1 MNYIPELYRFLEQV
15 DKNNNREWFHAH
27 KEEYDHLRE
36 LWLAD
41 IQRLIDLMGEGDPTV
56 RGCTAK
62 QAAYRFYR
70 DTRFSLDK
78 SPYKTFFSAIITPYG
93 KKDMRACYYL
103 QMGLNRPQWGVDS
116 GVYGGIW
123 WPDSATLRK
132 LRRAVVD
139 NIEEFTA
146 IAEAPAMLREY
157 PEWAGERLKTIPKGW
172 DKNHPQ
178 AELLKLKNLAKAHY
192 LDEEFFC
199 QDDWVEKTAE
209 LFLILKPLNDFINYS
224 IDEEID

>member
-15 DKNNNREWFHAH
+15 ERNNNREWFQDH
-27 KEEYDHLRE
+27 KQEYDRLRA
-36 LWLAD
+36 LWLD
-41 IQRLIDLMGEGDPTV
+41 DLQRLIDLMAQGDPSL

-70 DTRFSLDK
+70 DTRFSQDK

-103 QMGLNRPQWGVDS
+103 QMGLNRPDRDIQS

-132 LRRAVVD
+132 LRHAIVD

-146 IAEAPAMLREY
+146 INDAPAMQREF
-157 PEWAGERLKTIPKGW
+157 PGWAGSSLKTIPKGW
-172 DKNHPQ
+172 PKDHPQ
-178 AELLKLKNLAKAHY
+178 ADLLKLKDIAKAHY
-192 LDEEFFC
+192 LDEKFFC
-199 QDDWVEKTAE
+199 RKNWVERVAE
-209 LFLILKPLNDFINYS
+209 MFLILKPLNDFINYS
-224 IDEEID
+224 IDE

>member
-15 DKNNNREWFHAH
+15 ERNNNREWFQDH
-27 KEEYDHLRE
+27 KQEYDRLRA
-36 LWLAD
+36 LWLD
-41 IQRLIDLMGEGDPTV
+41 DLQRLIDLMVQGDPSL

-70 DTRFSLDK
+70 DTRFSQDK

-103 QMGLNRPQWGVDS
+103 QMGLNRPDRDIQS

-132 LRRAVVD
+132 LRHAIVD

-146 IAEAPAMLREY
+146 INDTPAMQREF
-157 PEWAGERLKTIPKGW
+157 PGWAGSSLKTIPKGW
-172 DKNHPQ
+172 PKDHPQ
-178 AELLKLKNLAKAHY
+178 ADLLKLKDIAKAHY
-192 LDEEFFC
+192 LDEKFFC
-199 QDDWVEKTAE
+199 RKNWVERTAE
-209 LFLILKPLNDFINYS
+209 MFLILKPLNDFINYS
-224 IDEEID
+224 IDE

>member
-15 DKNNNREWFHAH
+15 ERNNNREWFQDH
-27 KEEYDHLRE
+27 KQEYDRLRA
-36 LWLAD
+36 LWLD
-41 IQRLIDLMGEGDPTV
+41 DLQRLIDLMVQGDPSL

-70 DTRFSLDK
+70 DTRFSQDK

-103 QMGLNRPQWGVDS
+103 QMGLNRPDRDIQS

-132 LRRAVVD
+132 LRHAIVD

-146 IAEAPAMLREY
+146 INDAPAMQREF
-157 PEWAGERLKTIPKGW
+157 PGWAGSSLKTIPKGW
-172 DKNHPQ
+172 PKDHPQ
-178 AELLKLKNLAKAHY
+178 ADLLKLKDIAKAHY
-192 LDEEFFC
+192 LDEKFFC
-199 QDDWVEKTAE
+199 RKNWVERAAE
-209 LFLILKPLNDFINYS
+209 MFLILKPLNDFINYS
-224 IDEEID
+224 IDE

>member
-15 DKNNNREWFHAH
+15 ERNNNREWFQDH
-27 KEEYDHLRE
+27 KQEYDRLRA
-36 LWLAD
+36 LWLD
-41 IQRLIDLMGEGDPTV
+41 DLQRLIDLMAQGDPSL
-56 RGCTAK
+56 RRCTAK

-70 DTRFSLDK
+70 DTRFSQDK

-103 QMGLNRPQWGVDS
+103 QMGLNRPDRDIQS

-132 LRRAVVD
+132 LRHAIVD

-146 IAEAPAMLREY
+146 INDAPAMQREF
-157 PEWAGERLKTIPKGW
+157 PGWAGSSLKTIPKGW
-172 DKNHPQ
+172 PKDHPQ
-178 AELLKLKNLAKAHY
+178 AELLKLKDIAKAHY
-192 LDEEFFC
+192 LDEKFFC
-199 QDDWVEKTAE
+199 RKNWVERTAE
-209 LFLILKPLNDFINYS
+209 MFLILKPLNDFINYS
-224 IDEEID
+224 IDE